1 MILLAARDLCRQF
14 DADPVFRDVTFDVRK
29 GEKIALVGPN
39 GCGKSTLMRVLGG
52 QDEPDV
58 GTIERPATVTLAVLD
73 QHASFTPGRT
83 LIEEVKSGLA
93 HLYKLQHE
101 AHEIAEQMARATGPQ
116 LERLHDRYD
125 TLHSELDRLDAYE
138 VDHRVDEVLHGLG
151 FTPDQYDRP
160 LTTFS
165 GGQQNRASLCRLL
178 LAGPDVLLLDE
189 PTNHLDIAA
198 TEWLEDF
205 LARSQQAVI
214 VVSHDRMFLD
224 RVTNRTLELWQGGI
238 TDYPGNFS
246 FYWEQRDERLK
257 VLRRTYEKQVEF
269 VEKTK
274 DFIARNKYGQKSAQ
288 AKDRVKKLERVEL
301 VELPQDFSEVRMGFP
316 DPSRT
321 GDWVIRAEGVSKGFA
336 SGKVAEWQSGKGTS
350 GRVDQPATSNHH
362 PLFTNLTLQIDR
374 GDRVGI
380 LGPNG
385 SGKTTLLRTL
395 LGELQP
401 DSGEVRFGTGVELA
415 YFDQQLTSVDPA
427 LDAIE
432 AVRDP
437 HGRFSGHA
445 PFARGRGIEMTPGTV
460 RGLLARFGVTG
471 DLALAHVSDMSG
483 GERTKVA
490 LARMYALQPNVMFL
504 DEPTNHLDLWACAA
518 LERSLREFPGTVLF
532 VSHDRY
538 FIDRVATK
546 VLVFE
551 EDCWRIHEGNYSDYQ
566 HFQKAVAAQ
575 TGGKVA
581 VRQSGKAA
589 KAADSA
595 PSRRLAAPSPEA
607 RSRSASF
614 PPNGDK
620 PKRKRRFPY
629 RPLEDIEA
637 DISRGEAEIARLEAE
652 LADPAVHRDGNRLKQ
667 AQADY
672 DAAQDRIAQLMLHWE
687 EASEFN

>member
-14 DADPVFRDVTFDVRK
+14 DADPVFREVTFDVRA

-39 GCGKSTLMRVLGG
+39 GCGKSSLMRVLAG
-52 QDEPDV
+52 QDDPDV
-58 GTIERPATVTLAVLD
+58 GSVERPSTVTLSILD
-73 QHASFTPGRT
+73 QHATFAPGRT

-93 HLYKLQHE
+93 HLYKLQDD
-101 AHEIAEQMARATGPQ
+101 AQRLAEQMATATGKD

-125 TLHSELDRLDAYE
+125 KLHSELERLDAYE
-138 VDHRVDEVLHGLG
+138 VDHRVEEVLHGLG
-151 FTPDQYDRP
+151 FTDDQYERP
-160 LTTFS
+160 LSTFS

-178 LAGPDVLLLDE
+178 LAAPDVLLLDE

-198 TEWLEDF
+198 TEWLEEF
-205 LARSQQAVI
+205 LARSNQAVI

-316 DPSRT
+316 SPSRT
-321 GDWVIRAEGVSKGFA
+321 GDWVIRTEEISKGFP
-336 SGKVAEWQSGKGTS
+336 SGKVAP
-350 GRVDQPATSNHH
+350 GREGSPDQPSTPNHS
-362 PLFTNLTLQIDR
+362 LFTDLTLQIDR

-395 LGELQP
+395 LGELKP
-401 DSGEVRFGTGVELA
+401 DRGDVKFGTGVSLA
-415 YFDQQLTSVDPA
+415 YFDQQLTSVDPS

-437 HGRFSGHA
+437 QPRFSGDA
-445 PFARGRGIEMTPGTV
+445 PYALGRGIELTPGTV
-460 RGLLARFGVTG
+460 RGLLARFGITG
-471 DLALAHVSDMSG
+471 DLALAQVGDMSG

-490 LARMYALQPNVMFL
+490 LTRMYALEPNVMFL

-518 LERSLREFPGTVLF
+518 LERSLREFEGTVLF

-538 FIDRVATK
+538 FIDHVATK

-551 EDCWRIHEGNYSDYQ
+551 QDCWRIHEGNYTDYQ
-566 HFQKAVAAQ
+566 QFLKAVAES
-575 TGGKVA
+575 
-581 VRQSGKAA
+581 RAA
-589 KAADSA
+589 KANNGPAKSGKSAATTSSKSESGGGKSAEGSPRSA
-595 PSRRLAAPSPEA
+595 PPPRGASSNDHQTARR
-607 RSRSASF
+607 
-614 PPNGDK
+614 
-620 PKRKRRFPY
+620 KRKFPF
-629 RPLEDIEA
+629 RKLEEIEA
-637 DISRGEAEIARLEAE
+637 DIARAEQAIARFEAD
-652 LADPAVHRDGNRLKQ
+652 LADPAVHRDGHR
-667 AQADY
+667 
-672 DAAQDRIAQLMLHWE
+672 
-687 EASEFN
+687 